1 MNLRSNFLPHTT
13 RLLVVVWATVLSAT
27 QVYAQSSVHRCV
39 DDAGKVSYQAQPCQ
53 RAEAGR
59 RVDVGG
65 ASEPPKPQG
74 RTVGGDHGERHT
86 RNSSA
91 RFQEGEAAS
100 APAASFQGAD
110 QPAQGLRRE
119 VSQRGGQVQAP
130 IGTKPSRV
138 LQPVAS
144 PEGMQRW
151 GEQGDVIVVSGNEAQ
166 GRPTRVHLNHPGRPV
181 LLVLATYRQAQWQV
195 LPAPGTTLLAVVVSA
210 RDGQS
215 SATAPAGV
223 PVVIDDLPYA
233 YETANI
239 NFRRLIS
246 LLNSRYGVNR
256 ITGYRGG
263 YNLPDLVPVTG
274 PFPPDPAYSLE
285 GLRPEVPRAR
295 ISFDLVSTDGR
306 RLPWTNAGPKDAK
319 KQYVG
324 VVRGGGMHAW
334 PSGAPAAVSEDGGE
348 AYALEGNGGRLAW
361 FPQGLG
367 SPTKKYIEVP
377 KNLPELSWGSA
388 MAWNTRKGI
397 LALVSFGGEGFF
409 YRYDTR
415 SHQWLTARSLQN
427 RDLISLAHD
436 SVTGN
441 YLGLSNAGEL
451 LVFNERGEL
460 DDVRPLADV
469 LPDLGSVYDKGNSRL
484 DGLSLAVQ
492 GDVVAVVCIQQS
504 TVTHIW
510 TYELGRR
517 KAQLTY
523 KALL

>member
-1 MNLRSNFLPHTT
+1 MT
-13 RLLVVVWATVLSAT
+13 RCSTVSRYIACAIAAWAAALSAT
-27 QVYAQSSVHRCV
+27 QADAQGSVYRCV
-39 DDAGKVSYQAQPCQ
+39 DEAGKVAYQAQPCQ
-53 RAEAGR
+53 KAEAGR
-59 RVDVGG
+59 RLDVGASADPAAAPGRAIGADQSARRYRSPQGQFQEQATIDDPAPWAPG
-65 ASEPPKPQG
+65 AS
-74 RTVGGDHGERHT
+74 
-86 RNSSA
+86 
-91 RFQEGEAAS
+91 
-100 APAASFQGAD
+100 
-110 QPAQGLRRE
+110 QPAQGTRA
-119 VSQRGGQVQAP
+119 QGGQRAGPPQAAADARQP
-130 IGTKPSRV
+130 RV
-138 LQPVAS
+138 LQPVAK

-151 GEQGDVIVVSGNEAQ
+151 GELGDVIVVSGYEAHGQ
-166 GRPTRVHLNHPGRPV
+166 PTRVHLNHPGRPV
-181 LLVLATYRQAQWQV
+181 LLVLTTHGPVQWQV
-195 LPAPGTTLLAVVVSA
+195 LPAPGTTLLAVVVSG
-210 RDGQS
+210 RDGLS
-215 SATAPAGV
+215 VATAPAGV
-223 PVVIDDLPYA
+223 PVVKDELPYA

-263 YNLPDLVPVTG
+263 YNLPELVPVTG

-306 RLPWTNAGPKDAK
+306 RLAWTNTGPKDSK
-319 KQYVG
+319 KQYAG
-324 VVRGGGMHAW
+324 VVRGSGMRAW
-334 PSGAPAAVSEDGGE
+334 PAGAPAAVSEDGGE

-361 FPQGLG
+361 YPQGLG
-367 SPTKKYIEVP
+367 SPTKKYVEVP

-388 MAWNTRKGI
+388 MAWDTRKGV

-415 SHQWLTARSLQN
+415 AHQWLGARSLQN

-436 SVTGN
+436 AVTGN
-441 YLGLSNAGEL
+441 YLAMSNAGEL

-469 LPDLGSVYDKGNSRL
+469 LPDLGSVYDKGNGRL
-484 DGLSLAVQ
+484 EGLTLAAQ

>member
-1 MNLRSNFLPHTT
+1 MT
-13 RLLVVVWATVLSAT
+13 RFSTVSRNMTCAFAAWAAVLSASPACA
-27 QVYAQSSVHRCV
+27 QGSVYRCV

-53 RAEAGR
+53 KAEAGR
-59 RVDVGG
+59 RLDVGASAEPGVAPARAIG
-65 ASEPPKPQG
+65 ADLGARRYRSPPGQIL
-74 RTVGGDHGERHT
+74 E
-86 RNSSA
+86 
-91 RFQEGEAAS
+91 S
-100 APAASFQGAD
+100 APAAAPATSALDAD
-110 QPAQGLRRE
+110 QPAQSTRG
-119 VSQRGGQVQAP
+119 QGGQGGRRTQSVDEARAP
-130 IGTKPSRV
+130 RI
-138 LQPVAS
+138 LQPAPAPS
-144 PEGMQRW
+144 GIQRW
-151 GEQGDVIVVSGNEAQ
+151 GEQGDVIVVSGYEAHGQ
-166 GRPTRVHLNHPGRPV
+166 PTRVHLNHPGRPV
-181 LLVLATYRQAQWQV
+181 LLVLSTYSPAQWQV
-195 LPAPGTTLLAVVVSA
+195 LPAPGTTLLAVVVSG

-215 SATAPAGV
+215 AATAPAGV
-223 PVVIDDLPYA
+223 PVVKDDLPHA

-246 LLNSRYGVNR
+246 LLNSRYGANR

-263 YNLPDLVPVTG
+263 YNLPELVPVSG

-295 ISFDLVSTDGR
+295 ISFDLISTDGR

-319 KQYVG
+319 KHYAG
-324 VVRGGGMHAW
+324 VVRGGGIHMW
-334 PSGAPAAVSEDGGE
+334 PGAAPVAVSEDGGE

-367 SPTKKYIEVP
+367 SQTKKYIELP
-377 KNLPELSWGSA
+377 KNLPELSWGSGL
-388 MAWNTRKGI
+388 AWDTRKGI

-415 SHQWLTARSLQN
+415 RHQWLGARSLQN
-427 RDLISLAHD
+427 RDLMSLAHD

-441 YLGLSNAGEL
+441 YLGISTSGEL
-451 LVFNERGEL
+451 LVFNDRGEL

-469 LPDLGSVYDKGNSRL
+469 LPDLGSVYDKGNARL
-484 DGLSLAVQ
+484 DSLAVAVQ
-492 GDVVAVVCIQQS
+492 GDVVALICVQQM

-523 KALL
+523 KVLL